1 MESTTDVLR
10 ARAAVHESLARTYL
24 VSLGGHVLLVGVLL
38 FFPTGFFSGTET
50 EIMADVMTV
59 SLGGSMGPSQG
70 GETALAAQ
78 PVQDLIPV
86 EEADQDVWVQPPA
99 PAPPEETITV
109 RDAPRLPE
117 RDIPVESAPEEA
129 RGRTPTKGPELR
141 QGTALAD
148 TGARGLGTGLSAGGL
163 GFGGELDVGD
173 FCCPEYLSVM
183 SNLIRQ
189 RWNDQQQQPGAV
201 VMKFTVQRD
210 GTLTDIVRQNG
221 SGYLALDMSAERAL
235 LTTGQVPPLP
245 SKFTG
250 DRLPVNLTFEYR

>member
-38 FFPTGFFSGTET
+38 FFPTGLFTGDPDV
-50 EIMADVMTV
+50 MADVMTI
-59 SLGGSMGPSQG
+59 SLGGSLGPSQG

-78 PVQDLIPV
+78 PVQELIPV

-99 PAPPEETITV
+99 PAPPEETMAV
-109 RDAPRLPE
+109 PDAPLMPS

-129 RGRTPTKGPELR
+129 RGSTPTKGPELR
-141 QGTALAD
+141 KGTALAD

-163 GFGGELDVGD
+163 GFGGELNVGD

-183 SNLIRQ
+183 ANLIRR
-189 RWNDQQQQPGAV
+189 RWNDQQQQRGAV

-210 GTLTDIVRQNG
+210 GTLTDIAQQTG

-235 LTTGQVPPLP
+235 LITGSVPPLP
-245 SKFTG
+245 PKFSG